1 MTRRVIVLAL
11 GLFPALGGAPGLAV
25 RPAEAFHES
34 TVHVEAG
41 VWFPSLEIEVRS
53 SREGLTGD
61 LVTEK
66 DLNIEDPDYVLQGAL
81 TFRIAKRHTIRAEG
95 FGFSVEGDGPLN
107 RTFTFDGD
115 TFPVSTRVTS
125 EADVAFFGGD
135 YGFDLVHNEV
145 VALNLTLGAR
155 VVTGDASIRA
165 PSLTLE
171 GSGELT
177 TAMPAVGLGVIL
189 HPLPAVPLLGSLALS
204 ARVAGGTIGDEGS
217 FIDAEGGLEW
227 LPIPVLALRIGYRYF
242 WGKGEKDRDEAE
254 VTLTGPYVSAT
265 LTF

>member
-1 MTRRVIVLAL
+1 MTRRAIVLAL
-11 GLFPALGGAPGLAV
+11 GLFFILAGTPGVAV

-34 TVHVEAG
+34 NVHVEGGA
-41 VWFPSLEIEVRS
+41 WFPSLEVEVRS

-61 LVTEK
+61 LVTEQ
-66 DLNIEDPDYVLQGAL
+66 DLNIEDPDYVLQGAV
-81 TFRIAKRHTIRAEG
+81 TFRIAKRHTIRVEG
-95 FGFSVEGDGPLN
+95 FGFSVEGDGPLS

-155 VVTGDASIRA
+155 VITGDASIRA
-165 PSLTLE
+165 PSLNLE
-171 GSGELT
+171 GSGELS

-189 HPLPAVPLLGSLALS
+189 HPFPAVPLLASLALS
-204 ARVAGGTIGDEGS
+204 GRVAGGTIGDEGS

-227 LPIPVLALRIGYRYF
+227 LPIPILALRIGYRYF

-254 VTLTGPYVSAT
+254 VTLMGPYVSAT